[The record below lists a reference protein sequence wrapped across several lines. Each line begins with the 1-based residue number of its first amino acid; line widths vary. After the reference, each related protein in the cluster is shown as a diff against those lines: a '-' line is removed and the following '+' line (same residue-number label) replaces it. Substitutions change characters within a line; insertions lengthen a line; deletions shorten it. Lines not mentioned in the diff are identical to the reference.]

1 MQSDYRSLWQL
12 HYQLELSADRFDIV
26 AQRGQIHVSLFLDFR
41 YGWLSDMQCS
51 RHMERGLTGDLSEF
65 AEPLDFLF

>member
-1 MQSDYRSLWQL
+1 MQSDCRLLWQL
-12 HYQLELSADRFDIV
+12 HDQLELSADRFDVV

-51 RHMERGLTGDLSEF
+51 RHIELGLADDRSEF
-65 AEPLDFLF
+65 AQPLDFLF